1 MSIGNPNSP
10 AYPLFKRAVRSA
22 TENDLSILTTIRND
36 ATAYKLSRKDLA
48 WGRNE
53 WTLEAARQALE
64 QGGLHVIEQN
74 GMPAGMLSL
83 SWQDDE
89 HWGRQ
94 APNAGY
100 VHGLSIRDGFRG
112 LGLGVY
118 AINWCADVV
127 RANDRQRLRLDCE
140 VTNTSLCNYYESLG
154 FARVGTKPFPSGYV
168 ASLYEL
174 TIY

>member
-1 MSIGNPNSP
+1 MSIDNPNPS
-10 AYPLFKRAVRSA
+10 AHPLFKRAIRGA
-22 TENDLSILTTIRND
+22 TENDLSTLITIRNE
-36 ATAYKLSRKDLA
+36 ATAYKLSQEDLV
-48 WGRNE
+48 WGTKG
-53 WTLEAARQALE
+53 WTLEAARWALE
-64 QGGLHVIEQN
+64 QGGLYLIEQN

-89 HWGRQ
+89 YWGPQ

-100 VHGLSIRDGFRG
+100 VHRLSVRDGFRG
-112 LGLGVY
+112 CGLGVY

-140 VTNTSLCNYYESLG
+140 LTNTGLCDYYEAIG
-154 FARVGTKPFPSGYV
+154 FVRVGTKPFPSGYV